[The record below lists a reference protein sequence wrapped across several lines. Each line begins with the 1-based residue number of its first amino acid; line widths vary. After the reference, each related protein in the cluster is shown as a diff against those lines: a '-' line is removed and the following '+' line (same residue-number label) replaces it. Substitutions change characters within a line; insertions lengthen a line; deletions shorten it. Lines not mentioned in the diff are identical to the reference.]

1 LCPEYIRVRYDPLI
15 RFPSEFDFCYVFAR
29 SWNILRFKDGLL
41 YHWARTVMYMASLLT
56 QATNLV
62 ARISLSKGQ
71 LAGDSL
77 FVGASSIAQ
86 VWAETLPVLA

>member
-1 LCPEYIRVRYDPLI
+1 
-15 RFPSEFDFCYVFAR
+15 
-29 SWNILRFKDGLL
+29 
-41 YHWARTVMYMASLLT
+41 MYMASLLT